1 MKRILAFNALFCIL
15 LCLVVPAG
23 AEPLIIRH
31 IAIEGTVRTR
41 AEIIRRE
48 LLFQSGDR
56 LDSLALSE
64 TERNLRQL
72 LFLGDVRILVRPDS
86 AWADLTVQVED
97 LYARAL
103 SPLLSGNVRELSYGL
118 TALDFNLLGRGQI
131 AQVTL
136 FHDAVTG
143 NSARAFY
150 RNPRLQSSRHV
161 LTTDLGLAEEGHHAF
176 VAIAQPFYALST
188 PWSYGLSAY
197 DQKRIQRRYSGGA
210 LIARYADR
218 ISGGALHLTRS
229 TGDRTKIRPGIA
241 LSVSDR
247 RFAPK
252 PGYAYTPSNR
262 RRVLPSA
269 SLTLWRPRYEKQTF
283 VRELGRIEDLQIG
296 SWITGVVGLSATA
309 IGSDRNFV
317 FYRLQVAPRFK
328 LSDDIF
334 AFGDIGISGR
344 RQSDTYADL
353 HTHAQLALY
362 ARIHAIHTIAF
373 RTRLDALARSEDA
386 DQLLL
391 GLDHGLRGYLPRRFD
406 GTRRYIANLEA
417 RPTLYRHPRFA
428 LSGAV
433 FLDAGDAWTPANAS
447 PALNA
452 AAGGGLRLC
461 FTRIYDQPI
470 LRADLSYALRD
481 RAWQIALG
489 LGHYF

>member
-1 MKRILAFNALFCIL
+1 MKRILAFNAFFFIL
-15 LCLVVPAG
+15 LCLVCPAS
-23 AEPLIIRH
+23 AEPLTIRH
-31 IAIEGTVRTR
+31 IAIEGNVRTR
-41 AEIIRRE
+41 AEVIRRE

-72 LFLGDVRILVRPDS
+72 FFLGDVHIRVRPDS
-86 AWADLTVQVED
+86 AWADISVQVED

-103 SPLLSGNVRELSYGL
+103 SPLLSGNTRELSYGL
-118 TALDFNLLGRGQI
+118 TALDFNLLGRGQM
-131 AQVTL
+131 AQLTL

-161 LTTDLGLAEEGHHAF
+161 FATDLGLSEEGHHAF

-188 PWSYGLSAY
+188 LWSYGLSAY

-210 LIARYADR
+210 LTARYADR

-229 TGDRTKIRPGIA
+229 TGDRTKLRPGIA

-247 RFAPK
+247 RFSPE
-252 PGYAYTPSNR
+252 PGYAYAPSNR

-269 SLTLWRPRYEKQTF
+269 NLTLWRPHYEKQTF
-283 VRELGRIEDLQIG
+283 VRELGRVEDLQIG
-296 SWITGVVGLSATA
+296 SWITSIAGLSSTA
-309 IGSDRNFV
+309 IGSDRNFW
-317 FYRLQVAPRFK
+317 FYRLQIAPRFK
-328 LSDDIF
+328 LSDGVF
-334 AFGDIGISGR
+334 AFGDIGISAR

-353 HTHAQLALY
+353 HAHAQLALY
-362 ARIHAIHTIAF
+362 ARIRDTHVLAF
-373 RTRLDALARSEDA
+373 RARLDAIARPEDA

-391 GLDHGLRGYLPRRFD
+391 GFNHGLRGYLPRRFD
-406 GTRRYIANLEA
+406 GARRYIANLEA

-428 LSGAV
+428 LGGAL

-452 AAGGGLRLC
+452 AVGGGLRMC